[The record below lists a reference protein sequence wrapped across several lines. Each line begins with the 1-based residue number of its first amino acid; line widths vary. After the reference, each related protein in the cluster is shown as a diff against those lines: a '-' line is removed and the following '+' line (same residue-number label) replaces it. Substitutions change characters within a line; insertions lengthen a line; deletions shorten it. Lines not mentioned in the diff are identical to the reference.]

1 MNNLF
6 WKYENLILY
15 RICKFHLS
23 FCMLFWCFFSLSTCG
38 CQISAD
44 FEISER
50 HRFSEGLKKS
60 LFFESFIK
68 LDCQLPEMHSIPS
81 KYFHSYY
88 MTIRFLRNLRSL
100 IFLIFLFLL
109 VCFHVMLMTLY
120 QLWALHFACHIRMS
134 HAKSIH
140 FLSIIYLSGSTRQ
153 LDRRLLLR
161 VLTSLYIAD

>member
-1 MNNLF
+1 
-6 WKYENLILY
+6 
-15 RICKFHLS
+15 
-23 FCMLFWCFFSLSTCG
+23 
-38 CQISAD
+38 
-44 FEISER
+44 
-50 HRFSEGLKKS
+50 
-60 LFFESFIK
+60 
-68 LDCQLPEMHSIPS
+68 MHSIPS

-140 FLSIIYLSGSTRQ
+140 FLSIIYLSQTFFCYPE
-153 LDRRLLLR
+153 DRG
-161 VLTSLYIAD
+161 VLQNNNMFRPILVKKSYFFLKFPTSFKFLNTSSFVLNNIVF